1 MPCVNAARHALWS
14 FVVRPRRERGGE
26 MPKKVALTSGL
37 RAAERSSAM
46 AKVVEK
52 TRSARAAVF

>member
-1 MPCVNAARHALWS
+1 
-14 FVVRPRRERGGE
+14 

-52 TRSARAAVF
+52 TRSARAAVFSGPKVSLSTKKPW